1 MSQAEVDITD
11 VHELASLLQT
21 GKMSDVEV
29 LLQQI
34 SEVFV
39 FFFFFF
45 FFFFFGGG
53 LSCFNAYIL
62 RNMTTVVD
70 MKVQF

>member
-1 MSQAEVDITD
+1 MLSSSTGDDAPSSMSQAEVDISD

-39 FFFFFF
+39 
-45 FFFFFGGG
+45 
-53 LSCFNAYIL
+53 
-62 RNMTTVVD
+62 
-70 MKVQF
+70 